1 MLSAAK
7 VEKVDEQLG
16 HRIIDVAHD
25 STTNERKVSTVSE
38 IVNFF
43 AHI

>member
-1 MLSAAK
+1 MLPAAK
-7 VEKVDEQLG
+7 VEKVYEQSG
-16 HRIIDVAHD
+16 HSIIDVAHD

-43 AHI
+43 ADI